1 MTLFDERERAFE
13 NLFAHEEGLRFR
25 AFAHRN

>member
-1 MTLFDERERAFE
+1 MTVFDERERAL